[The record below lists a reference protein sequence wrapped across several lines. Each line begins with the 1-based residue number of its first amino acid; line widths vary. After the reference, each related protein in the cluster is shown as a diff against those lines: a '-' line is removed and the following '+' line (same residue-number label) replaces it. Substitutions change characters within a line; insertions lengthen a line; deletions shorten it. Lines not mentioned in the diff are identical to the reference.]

1 MKKKSVFYTLS
12 VVFTK
17 IALIFVLYTI
27 YSAYFNII

>member
-17 IALIFVLYTI
+17 IALFYIHYIRRILILFR
-27 YSAYFNII
+27 